1 MRIITFEH
9 KNMIGAGVLTP
20 DHQII
25 VKDEGKDAH
34 NAVRHF
40 VESGEDIATWQGGKA
55 SLSLD
60 EVQLLAPIPV
70 PARNIFC
77 VGLNYYDH
85 AEEYSKS
92 DFDKSDKPAIPSV
105 PVFFTKATTSVIGP
119 DAPVRSSLDPTQ
131 SVDYECELCF
141 IMSKTAHQV
150 RKADAFDYIFGYTLL
165 NDVTSR
171 TLQQQHN
178 QWFLGK
184 SLDSFAPMGP
194 SIVTRDE
201 LPALDHLYISTT
213 INGEVRQKSP
223 ISNLIFDIPTLIET
237 LTATMTLLPGDIIAT
252 GTPVGVGLGF
262 KPPKFLKPGD
272 MMTVACDGIG
282 ELTNPVI

>member
-1 MRIITFEH
+1 MRIVTFEH
-9 KNMIGAGVLTP
+9 NNKIGAGVLTS
-20 DHQII
+20 DHHII
-25 VKDEGKDAH
+25 VKADGDDAI
-34 NAVRHF
+34 NAVRNF
-40 VESGEDIATWQGGKA
+40 IESGKDIQAWQGGEA

-85 AEEYSKS
+85 AEEYRAS
-92 DFDKSDKPAIPSV
+92 DFDQSDKPALPSA

-119 DAPVRSSLDPTQ
+119 DAPVRSSLDPTH

-141 IMSKTAHQV
+141 VMGKSAHRV

-194 SIVTRDE
+194 AIVTKDE
-201 LPALDHLYISTT
+201 LPELGPLSISTT
-213 INGEVRQKSP
+213 INGELRQKSTL
-223 ISNLIFDIPTLIET
+223 SNLIFDIPTLIET

-272 MMTVACDGIG
+272 IMTVACDGIG
-282 ELTNPVI
+282 TLTNPVI